1 MNHITQRNNLEKQ
14 KANFIKFMSICPEN
28 SVLKLSQE
36 LTKIESRLEKLRE
49 YDLNKLMQPVPFQF
63 ETKQS
68 KLNYSSLE
76 EPLDLLTKIMNKE
89 FLNA

>member
-14 KANFIKFMSICPEN
+14 KVNFIKFMSICPEN

-36 LTKIESRLEKLRE
+36 ITKIELRLDKLRE
-49 YDLNKLMQPVPFQF
+49 YDVNKLMELVPFQF

-68 KLNYSSLE
+68 KLNNLTLE
-76 EPLDLLTKIMNKE
+76 EPIDLLTKIIKKD
-89 FLNA
+89 FLK